1 MNHCVIE
8 MLRSSSGDKSQLVLY
23 RRMMAVFIKISI
35 SVVLIN
41 ILAIILLPSLI
52 ALLILALSTMTL
64 NRPLNCVMA
73 ILKLQQNLQD
83 SMVHFNYHRVAYD
96 KALAKLQELF
106 LLSQSLDTNDSNK
119 HQSTHKLSK

>member
-1 MNHCVIE
+1 
-8 MLRSSSGDKSQLVLY
+8 
-23 RRMMAVFIKISI
+23 MMALFIKISI

-96 KALAKLQELF
+96 KALAKL
-106 LLSQSLDTNDSNK
+106 
-119 HQSTHKLSK
+119 